1 MESVVRLTVR
11 YTHTPTAARFWRLS
25 VRFQSR
31 RRGLSQTSFFGL
43 SYCLSVGT
51 LAHHG
56 WSWTTGGNIDLTG
69 IIKTVRLGNPH
80 GILKIDVE
88 GDEWTAEVGQPWRNE
103 RAGLQDGDL
112 AEGVEIRLIG
122 EPADDVSE
130 KRIKAERLF
139 LGKREYILYPRRD

>member
-1 MESVVRLTVR
+1 MRRLLFITVLALGL
-11 YTHTPTAARFWRLS
+11 TAPT
-25 VRFQSR
+25 
-31 RRGLSQTSFFGL
+31 
-43 SYCLSVGT
+43 VGT

-88 GDEWTAEVGQPWRNE
+88 GDEWRAEVGQPWRNE
-103 RAGLQDGDL
+103 RAGLKDGDL

-130 KRIKAERLF
+130 KRIKVERLPGQTRVHP
-139 LGKREYILYPRRD
+139 LPRARLSARATGPTEPLPAVGNCSVIG